1 MVLFDVESLFTNIPL
16 SECIDLG
23 VDYITKGNR
32 GIKLRT
38 SDLKRLFLFA
48 TAETHF
54 IFRGT
59 YYDQV
64 DGVAMGSPLAPI
76 LANLFMGHHGKIW
89 LERYRD
95 SQVLYYRRY
104 VDNTFQLGTGC

>member
-1 MVLFDVESLFTNIPL
+1 MFRQYIHHHLFMVLFDVESLFTNIPL
-16 SECIDLG
+16 SECIDLA

-59 YYDQV
+59 YYNQV
-64 DGVAMGSPLAPI
+64 DGVAMGSPHSP
-76 LANLFMGHHGKIW
+76 H
-89 LERYRD
+89 Y
-95 SQVLYYRRY
+95 
-104 VDNTFQLGTGC
+104 C